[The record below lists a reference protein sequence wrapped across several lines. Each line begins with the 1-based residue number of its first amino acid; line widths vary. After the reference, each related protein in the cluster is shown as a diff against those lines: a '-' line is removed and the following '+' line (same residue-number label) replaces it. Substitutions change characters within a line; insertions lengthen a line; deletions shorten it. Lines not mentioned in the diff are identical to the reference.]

1 MRGQSLPQIGSKET
15 KCPYPIM
22 IGKENNAMNDSA
34 TFATQVANIIS
45 AVTATITSLASES
58 TGLVAAAFALPLTG
72 GIIGLAKRVFR
83 RK

>member
-1 MRGQSLPQIGSKET
+1 MG
-15 KCPYPIM
+15 
-22 IGKENNAMNDSA
+22 NDAS
-34 TFATQVANIIS
+34 TFATQVASIIS
-45 AVTATITSLASES
+45 AVTATITSLAAES